1 MSAQPC
7 LRVLRRGVSEL
18 STTLWWHVRMWAHCL
33 VGASPPM
40 GRARRRCGVRGD
52 SRIVGLRKAV
62 RTFIVL
68 FYGYAVSPHRPIS
81 ALII

>member
-40 GRARRRCGVRGD
+40 GRAT
-52 SRIVGLRKAV
+52 AV
-62 RTFIVL
+62 R
-68 FYGYAVSPHRPIS
+68 SPGR
-81 ALII
+81 

>member
-33 VGASPPM
+33 VGASPPRPTDGARDGGADGP
-40 GRARRRCGVRGD
+40 GR
-52 SRIVGLRKAV
+52 
-62 RTFIVL
+62 
-68 FYGYAVSPHRPIS
+68 
-81 ALII
+81 